1 MTQPSGNVR
10 VPIQREADA
19 RDLPLPAYATA
30 GAAGLDLYAAILK
43 PLTLTPGARARV
55 STGIRVAVPS
65 GYEAQIRA
73 RSGRA
78 WRDGLGLV
86 NAPGTID
93 SDYRGPIQV
102 ILVNWGQ
109 ETVTIRRGDR
119 IAQMVV
125 APVARVA
132 WDENDALEKTAR
144 QDGGFGHTDK
154 AAKGDGDVPAARP

>member
-1 MTQPSGNVR
+1 MNVR
-10 VPIQREADA
+10 VSVQREADA
-19 RDLPLPAYATA
+19 LDLPLPAYATA
-30 GAAGLDLYAAILK
+30 GAAGLDLRAAILE

-55 STGIRVAVPS
+55 STGIRVAVPP
-65 GYEAQIRA
+65 GFEAQIRA

-102 ILVNWGQ
+102 LLINWG
-109 ETVTIRRGDR
+109 EKPIVIERGDR

-125 APVARVA
+125 APVARVD
-132 WDENDALEKTAR
+132 WDEAGNEALEKTAR
-144 QDGGFGHTDK
+144 QEGGFGHTDRL
-154 AAKGDGDVPAARP
+154 AKGDGDASAARP